1 MSCMKKVSTYFCVVN
16 RIAIHTTC
24 KCNWQ
29 TTIITWNVGQRLN
42 LDITLVDADSGIVR
56 ATRQVSLS
64 VSFSRKMCAS
74 VNRQFS
80 ERYLASW
87 NLEDF
92 QKRCREIY
100 AEYPQ
105 SVDITRAPGCIICQA
120 PEIQPFYLEEKNVQM

>member
-1 MSCMKKVSTYFCVVN
+1 VGKRIAGILLAVLILVFAMPARVGAVSTSATA
-16 RIAIHTTC
+16 AI
-24 KCNWQ
+24 
-29 TTIITWNVGQRLN
+29 
-42 LDITLVDADSGIVR
+42 LVDADSGIVR

-105 SVDITRAPGCIICQA
+105 SADITRAPGCIICQA

>member
-1 MSCMKKVSTYFCVVN
+1 M
-16 RIAIHTTC
+16 
-24 KCNWQ
+24 
-29 TTIITWNVGQRLN
+29 
-42 LDITLVDADSGIVR
+42 DADSGIVR